1 MGRRLADPT
10 NPVPALG
17 VPLAGGRWGLLCSVG
32 VQTSP
37 GLWTL
42 PSIKCNQPTRT
53 QHPETGRSNNHVAT
67 AMTMPS
73 ETGVVCDS
81 CSSGGGGG
89 FAISKETSQN
99 AINSLTKEDMGSQG
113 SGGGVYCQIK
123 AIRANPRESGHRS
136 SGKWTSRYT
145 NGSVVAPEVV
155 GGVCT
160 EGAEGNEPIR
170 ERRRVQSLR
179 GEESRPALRS
189 GSVSQSVSSHA
200 TPPRPCR
207 MMKSSSP
214 RLCGTCGRRQSQAP
228 PTCMATA
235 CRRRMANQITE
246 SQTLP
251 IPPRKKSVLPNQNRR
266 DSPVLNTHTHTPP
279 TPHTAVK
286 NIQTQTQTLPSP
298 HATQR
303 THTPPAKD
311 APVTPCPNT
320 KDTQHTH
327 TNTTDSEP
335 RLPKLHQKETHTQ
348 TTDTHSHATKKHT
361 ATRKKTSSP
370 ATQSFPDRN
379 TETSSDNQHSPPD
392 SSIQVTPKPP
402 PPVLLIGTKSS
413 ATPPLPPKHSP
424 NPCHPAQV
432 NTKPA
437 PPVLQ
442 TQLKPIHLTPSL
454 HPKTPPAQP
463 MKSED
468 SKTPAPL
475 KYAHTPHAPPA
486 AHVAPKCNGAP
497 GGLVLVQAGVQAG
510 VPGGLQGCVSGGLH
524 GHLHSV
530 EESLLSNQEKIK
542 VLLNVIQDLEKSKA
556 LSEGRCS
563 YRTGQDINNCPTCQ
577 KTACIIYSVEH
588 DFRQQEGR
596 FQPVMETLDRDYDF
610 PLPVTKPAPS
620 HPSAKTRVKKLRKK
634 CFWWL

>member
-1 MGRRLADPT
+1 MGRRVAYPT

-17 VPLAGGRWGLLCSVG
+17 VPLAGGRWGPLCSVG

-37 GLWTL
+37 GLRTL
-42 PSIKCNQPTRT
+42 PSIKLNQPTST
-53 QHPETGRSNNHVAT
+53 QHPETRWRNNHVTT
-67 AMTMPS
+67 ALTMPS
-73 ETGVVCDS
+73 ETVFLCDS
-81 CSSGGGGG
+81 GSSGGRGG
-89 FAISKETSQN
+89 FAVSKETSQN
-99 AINSLTKEDMGSQG
+99 AINSLTLDDMGSKG
-113 SGGGVYCQIK
+113 SGGGIYCQIK
-123 AIRANPRESGHRS
+123 AIRTNPRESGHRP
-136 SGKWTSRYT
+136 SGKRTSRYT

-179 GEESRPALRS
+179 GEESRPVLRS

-207 MMKSSSP
+207 MMTSSSP
-214 RLCGTCGRRQSQAP
+214 RLCGTCGRRQSQVP

-235 CRRRMANQITE
+235 CRRRAANKFTE

-251 IPPRKKSVLPNQNRR
+251 NPPRKQSVLPNQNRK

-279 TPHTAVK
+279 TQHKTLK
-286 NIQTQTQTLPSP
+286 NTQTQTQTLPSP
-298 HATQR
+298 HTTQK
-303 THTPPAKD
+303 THTLTKD
-311 APVTPCPNT
+311 SPVPTCSNT

-327 TNTTDSEP
+327 TDPEP
-335 RLPKLHQKETHTQ
+335 RLPRLHQKETHTQ
-348 TTDTHSHATKKHT
+348 TTDTHSHTTEKHT
-361 ATRKKTSSP
+361 STQNKSTKNRYTP
-370 ATQSFPDRN
+370 AIQPFPDKN
-379 TETSSDNQHSPPD
+379 TDMSSDNQHTPPN

-402 PPVLLIGTKSS
+402 PPVLLTGKKSL
-413 ATPPLPPKHSP
+413 ATAPLSPKNSP
-424 NPCHPAQV
+424 NPPHPVQV
-432 NTKPA
+432 NPKPA
-437 PPVLQ
+437 HPVIQ
-442 TQLKPIHLTPSL
+442 TQPKHTPLTPSL
-454 HPKTPPAQP
+454 LPKIPPAQP
-463 MKSED
+463 IKIED
-468 SKTPAPL
+468 SKTPAPSKDANAL
-475 KYAHTPHAPPA
+475 HAPN
-486 AHVAPKCNGAP
+486 VAPHCNGAP
-497 GGLVLVQAGVQAG
+497 RGLAGVQSG
-510 VPGGLQGCVSGGLH
+510 VQVGVTGGIQGCVSGGLH
-524 GHLHSV
+524 RHLHSV

-596 FQPVMETLDRDYDF
+596 FQPVLETLDGDYDV
-610 PLPVTKPAPS
+610 PLPVPKPPPS
-620 HPSAKTRVKKLRKK
+620 RPSAKARVKKLRKK

>member
-1 MGRRLADPT
+1 MGRRVADPT

-17 VPLAGGRWGLLCSVG
+17 VPLAGGRWGPLCSVG

-37 GLWTL
+37 GLRTL
-42 PSIKCNQPTRT
+42 PSIKLKQPTSM
-53 QHPETGRSNNHVAT
+53 QHPETRRSNNHVT
-67 AMTMPS
+67 TVMNMPS
-73 ETGVVCDS
+73 ETVFSCNS
-81 CSSGGGGG
+81 CSSGGSGG
-89 FAISKETSQN
+89 FAVSKETSQN
-99 AINSLTKEDMGSQG
+99 AINSLTQDDMGSQG

-123 AIRANPRESGHRS
+123 TIRTNPRESGHRS
-136 SGKWTSRYT
+136 SGKRTSRYT

-160 EGAEGNEPIR
+160 EGAEWNEPIR

-179 GEESRPALRS
+179 GEESRPVLRS
-189 GSVSQSVSSHA
+189 GSVSQSVSSHV

-207 MMKSSSP
+207 MMTSSSP

-235 CRRRMANQITE
+235 CRRRAANKTTE

-251 IPPRKKSVLPNQNRR
+251 NPPRKQSVLLNQNRK

-279 TPHTAVK
+279 TPHKAVK
-286 NIQTQTQTLPSP
+286 NTQTQTQTLPSP
-298 HATQR
+298 HTTQK
-303 THTPPAKD
+303 THTLTKD
-311 APVTPCPNT
+311 SPVPTCSNT

-327 TNTTDSEP
+327 TDPEP
-335 RLPKLHQKETHTQ
+335 SLPRLHQKETHTQ
-348 TTDTHSHATKKHT
+348 TADTHSHTAEKHT
-361 ATRKKTSSP
+361 SRPNKSTNNIP
-370 ATQSFPDRN
+370 ATQPFPDKN
-379 TETSSDNQHSPPD
+379 TETSSDNQHTPPN
-392 SSIQVTPKPP
+392 SSTQVTPKPP
-402 PPVLLIGTKSS
+402 PPVLLIGKKSS
-413 ATPPLPPKHSP
+413 ASALLPPKTSP
-424 NPCHPAQV
+424 NLYHTVQLNP
-432 NTKPA
+432 KPA

-442 TQLKPIHLTPSL
+442 TQPKHTPLTPSL
-454 HPKTPPAQP
+454 LSIIPPAQP
-463 MKSED
+463 IKIED
-468 SKTPAPL
+468 SKTPGQSKDANAL
-475 KYAHTPHAPPA
+475 HA
-486 AHVAPKCNGAP
+486 AHVAPQCNGAP
-497 GGLVLVQAGVQAG
+497 GGLAGL
-510 VPGGLQGCVSGGLH
+510 PGGVQGCVSGGLH
-524 GHLHSV
+524 GRLHSV

-596 FQPVMETLDRDYDF
+596 FQPVMETLDGVYDV
-610 PLPVTKPAPS
+610 PLPVPKPPPSRPSTKA
-620 HPSAKTRVKKLRKK
+620 RVKKLRKK

>member
-1 MGRRLADPT
+1 MGRRVADPT

-17 VPLAGGRWGLLCSVG
+17 VPLAGVRWGPLCSVG

-37 GLWTL
+37 GLRTL
-42 PSIKCNQPTRT
+42 PSIKLNQPTST
-53 QHPETGRSNNHVAT
+53 QHPETRSNNHVT
-67 AMTMPS
+67 TVLTMPS
-73 ETGVVCDS
+73 ETVFSCNS
-81 CSSGGGGG
+81 CSSGGSGG
-89 FAISKETSQN
+89 FAVSKERSQN
-99 AINSLTKEDMGSQG
+99 AINSLTQDDIGSQG

-123 AIRANPRESGHRS
+123 TIRTNPRESGHRS
-136 SGKWTSRYT
+136 SGKRTSRYT

-179 GEESRPALRS
+179 GEESRPVLRS
-189 GSVSQSVSSHA
+189 GSVSHSVSSHA

-207 MMKSSSP
+207 MMTSSP

-235 CRRRMANQITE
+235 CRRRAANKITE

-251 IPPRKKSVLPNQNRR
+251 NPPRKQSVLLNQNRK

-279 TPHTAVK
+279 TTHKAVK
-286 NIQTQTQTLPSP
+286 NTQTQTQTLPSP
-298 HATQR
+298 HTTQK
-303 THTPPAKD
+303 THTLTKDPPV
-311 APVTPCPNT
+311 PTCSNT
-320 KDTQHTH
+320 KDAQHTH
-327 TNTTDSEP
+327 TDPEP
-335 RLPKLHQKETHTQ
+335 SLPRLHQKETHTQ
-348 TTDTHSHATKKHT
+348 TADTHSHTTEKHT
-361 ATRKKTSSP
+361 SRPNKSTRNTP
-370 ATQSFPDRN
+370 ATQPLPDKN
-379 TETSSDNQHSPPD
+379 TETSSDNQHTPPN
-392 SSIQVTPKPP
+392 SSTQLTPKPP
-402 PPVLLIGTKSS
+402 PPVLLIGKKSS
-413 ATPPLPPKHSP
+413 ASAPLPPKTSP
-424 NPCHPAQV
+424 NPYHTVQV
-432 NTKPA
+432 NPKPA

-442 TQLKPIHLTPSL
+442 TQPKHTPLTPCRLS
-454 HPKTPPAQP
+454 KIPPAQP
-463 MKSED
+463 IKKED
-468 SKTPAPL
+468 SKTPGQSKDANAL
-475 KYAHTPHAPPA
+475 HA
-486 AHVAPKCNGAP
+486 AHVTPQCNGAP
-497 GGLVLVQAGVQAG
+497 GGMAGL
-510 VPGGLQGCVSGGLH
+510 PGGVQGCVSGGLH
-524 GHLHSV
+524 GRLHSV

-596 FQPVMETLDRDYDF
+596 FQPVMETLDGVHDV
-610 PLPVTKPAPS
+610 PLPVPKPPTS
-620 HPSAKTRVKKLRKK
+620 RPSAKARVKKLRKK